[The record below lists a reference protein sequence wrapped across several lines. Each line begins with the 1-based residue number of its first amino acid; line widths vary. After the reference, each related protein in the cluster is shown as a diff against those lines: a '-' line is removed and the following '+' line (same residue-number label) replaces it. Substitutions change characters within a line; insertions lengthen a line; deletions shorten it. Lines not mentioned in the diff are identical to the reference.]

1 VNWRGITAWSAKA
14 LLVSVNLATAARV
27 ALVGVGVGVVEVV
40 DVDDDV
46 SLFEHAVR
54 PSAMATMRTRARIW
68 MHGRN
73 W

>member
-1 VNWRGITAWSAKA
+1 
-14 LLVSVNLATAARV
+14 V